1 MKKITV
7 QPYNTQRIN
16 TSTLL
21 DRLVVVFIF
30 LLVTSSCTKDH
41 LEDIDAMYN
50 LNDFEEYVERDNH
63 SSQYIYNQN
72 HLHRFDIYISQQNL
86 DKINNNPIAEEYV
99 EGALVFE
106 NKIIRTVG
114 VRYKGS
120 FGAWFGGNYPDVYSC
135 LSGTEPF
142 NPSGY
147 KTCPKLSM
155 KIKN

>member
-72 HLHRFDIYISQQNL
+72 N
-86 DKINNNPIAEEYV
+86 
-99 EGALVFE
+99 
-106 NKIIRTVG
+106 
-114 VRYKGS
+114 
-120 FGAWFGGNYPDVYSC
+120 
-135 LSGTEPF
+135 
-142 NPSGY
+142 
-147 KTCPKLSM
+147 M
-155 KIKN
+155 